1 MHVNYSDKV
10 QHLNKPQHQENQ
22 QQERPTGVRRNVLKE
37 GRMQCSS
44 VLHFKKS
51 ALKFSKGEK

>member
-1 MHVNYSDKV
+1 MNYSDKV
-10 QHLNKPQHQENQ
+10 QYLNKPQHPENQ
-22 QQERPTGVRRNVLKE
+22 QQERPTGVRRNVLKEE